1 MANKPKP
8 AVFSAREARQGWRG
22 SPVLVVLIVS
32 LILVAAV
39 WLAAEIWGSVNEPNI
54 PSLPSASAPAD
65 NNNPGASSGAGFS
78 DNPPEGSRP
87 ATEGTDRQP
96 VP

>member
-39 WLAAEIWGSVNEPNI
+39 WLAAEIWGSVNEPTM
-54 PSLPSASAPAD
+54 PDPPSASAPAE
-65 NNNPGASSGAGFS
+65 NANPGAGNGAGFS
-78 DNPPEGSRP
+78 DNPPAGSRP